1 MPLCFDWLVSHRG
14 CPGGG
19 EGGGGAV
26 IAGVPDYGSYELDRA
41 KRGDDSWM
49 ASGAETHDAKDG
61 WGLREAGLGVGG
73 RACDS

>member
-1 MPLCFDWLVSHRG
+1 M
-14 CPGGG
+14 
-19 EGGGGAV
+19 